1 MRMPKVQ
8 RANPQISQAKGQK
21 QHPQGEIP
29 PGEARRLSRFFPVY
43 KFMTCKEREHGRF
56 YELAAWVA

>member
-29 PGEARRLSRFFPVY
+29 PGEVFVVSFFW
-43 KFMTCKEREHGRF
+43 ERERRGASPVF
-56 YELAAWVA
+56 SGVQIYDV

>member
-29 PGEARRLSRFFPVY
+29 PGEVFVVSFFW
-43 KFMTCKEREHGRF
+43 ERERRGASPAFFRCTN
-56 YELAAWVA
+56 L

>member
-29 PGEARRLSRFFPVY
+29 PGEVFVVSFFGS
-43 KFMTCKEREHGRF
+43 GRG
-56 YELAAWVA
+56 AAPLPFFSGVQIYDV